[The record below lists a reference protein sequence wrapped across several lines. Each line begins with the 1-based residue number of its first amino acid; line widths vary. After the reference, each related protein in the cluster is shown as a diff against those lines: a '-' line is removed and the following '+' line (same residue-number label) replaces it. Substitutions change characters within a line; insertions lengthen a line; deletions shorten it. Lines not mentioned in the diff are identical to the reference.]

1 MNALSMPNQLGS
13 AEPLTSLH
21 ARCLLALRSIESSD
35 GGWPFHSGG
44 QSRVEPT
51 CWAALA
57 LHCFGSDS
65 NQETFPKLR
74 SFLHAAQLPDGSWP
88 ASPGMATGSWV
99 TSLACLVLSA
109 DAASEKNVAA
119 ALKWLCEDL
128 PKDSTPFRRFIQA
141 LRPKSEIVSQN
152 DSYRGWGWTPK
163 TASWVEPTS
172 FALLALRQANPKHL
186 PSVAARRRE
195 LAVGLL
201 YDRMCPGGGWN
212 CGNPRV
218 YGVDGDALVLA
229 TCWALLALKDAPEKP
244 GRLMSLHWL
253 EKEFPKIES
262 ASSLAVALMTLDTY
276 GIEPTPDRR
285 TLTDWNESELAEIGV
300 HALAWT
306 CMATNP
312 ARPWPPFLKR
322 GEQDGLQ

>member
-1 MNALSMPNQLGS
+1 MNALSMPNPLGP
-13 AEPLTSLH
+13 AEPTRSL
-21 ARCLLALRSIESSD
+21 RSALRAIENPD

-44 QSRVEPT
+44 ESRVEPS

-57 LHCFGSDS
+57 LFDAANDRSHREFAR
-65 NQETFPKLR
+65 LR
-74 SFLHAAQLPDGSWP
+74 SFLHSTQLPDGSWP
-88 ASPGMATGSWV
+88 ASPGMNAGNWV

-128 PKDSTPFRRFIQA
+128 PKDSSPFRRFIQA

-172 FALLALRQANPKHL
+172 FALLAFRAANRKPL
-186 PSVAARRRE
+186 PSAAAERRE
-195 LAVGLL
+195 LAVALL

-229 TCWALLALKDAPEKP
+229 TSWALLALEDAPEKP
-244 GRLMSLHWL
+244 GRAMSLNWL
-253 EKEFPKIES
+253 EKEFPKMQS
-262 ASSLAVALMTLDTY
+262 PGSQAVALMTLAAY
-276 GIEPTPDRR
+276 GIEVPPATRV
-285 TLTDWNESELAEIGV
+285 LSNWNELELAEIGTHV
-300 HALAWT
+300 LAWA

-312 ARPWPPFLKR
+312 ARSWPPVSKP
-322 GEQDGLQ
+322 GNQGLSQ